1 MASEITKRTPEC
13 VVCALQHHTTQS
25 SHWCIEC
32 EEPLCAAFKQHHT
45 VLKATR
51 NHKTIP
57 IFDYLSLPT
66 AVTDIKQ
73 HCIYHNEKYQLYC
86 VKHESPICNN
96 YVKDHGKCGEIL
108 PLDELVKDVKTSE
121 SVVDPEQSLDDIST
135 NINIIL
141 KDRESYIKTGE
152 YLFTNYESLNEKV
165 VTINGNGKVKYT
177 IPLKEP
183 YGVFDVACL
192 DDSTVAISTRFSMNA
207 SGISLVKL
215 TKRKVIQFMDLP
227 DDPYGMTYDGKSLIC
242 YVEDEDLQVISCT
255 DYSITTIPYTA
266 SPCYSFV

>member
-45 VLKATR
+45 ILKATR

-57 IFDYLSLPT
+57 IFDYLSLLT

-73 HCIYHNEKYQLYC
+73 HCVYHNEKYQLYC
-86 VKHESPICNN
+86 VKHESQ
-96 YVKDHGKCGEIL
+96 YATK
-108 PLDELVKDVKTSE
+108 
-121 SVVDPEQSLDDIST
+121 
-135 NINIIL
+135 
-141 KDRESYIKTGE
+141 
-152 YLFTNYESLNEKV
+152 
-165 VTINGNGKVKYT
+165 
-177 IPLKEP
+177 P

-215 TKRKVIQFMDLP
+215 TKRKVIQFIDLP
-227 DDPYGMTYDGKSLIC
+227 DSPYGMTYDGKSLIC
-242 YVEDEDLQVISCT
+242 YVEDEDLHVISCT

-266 SPCYSFV
+266 SPYLFIRLNAR